1 MAGPDERNRVPGRK
15 SRQHGEEIDRQ
26 HRHRQNQTGNRK
38 DEPETEWELKKSGK
52 MRVSVIYSLIYT
64 GLRVSEL
71 VNLNREYLDV
81 RERSG
86 VLRARGKGNKERTVP
101 VPKELRRK
109 LMEYLGERTDDHPA
123 LFVSNRGQRISV
135 RNVQDILSR
144 LNDRC
149 GFKKGTV
156 HPQYTNE
163 EANSF
168 INFGLNLI
176 IWIATILTKI
186 PFSFNWLS
194 PYSGQAS
201 ESFLE

>member
-1 MAGPDERNRVPGRK
+1 MNGIEYPEEKVVSMERK
-15 SRQHGEEIDRQ
+15 SIDNIDIARIKREIEKM
-26 HRHRQNQTGNRK
+26 NRK
-38 DEPETEWELKKSGK
+38 LNGNWKKGGK

-86 VLRARGKGNKERTVP
+86 VLRVRGKGNKERTVP

-109 LMEYLGERTDDHPA
+109 LMEYLGERTDDPPA